1 MTPMTRELKWL
12 PFFTLFQR
20 EIARFMKVLVQTV
33 ITPIV
38 SSALYLMIFGVSLGK
53 QIVLD
58 GQTTYLAFLIPGLV
72 MMGCLNNAFQNSSS
86 TIITAKFA
94 GDLEDWK
101 ASPLS
106 YTQIVWAIMLAALA
120 RGLMVGV
127 ITLFVGEASH
137 YGVYGTLLPI
147 EHPLTLVLFL
157 TLGAFCFACL
167 GVAVAFWAR
176 TFDQMSA
183 FGGFVLLPLIY
194 LGGVFYSVDHLPG
207 FWRQISMFNPLLYMI
222 NGVRYGVL
230 GHADVTVELSLAV
243 SVLAFAL
250 MFLLAMRTVRKGSF
264 QRW

>member
-1 MTPMTRELKWL
+1 MKQLTRDLKWL
-12 PFFTLFQR
+12 PFFVLFQR
-20 EIARFMKVLVQTV
+20 EIARFMKVMVQTV

-38 SSALYLMIFGVSLGK
+38 SSGLYLMIFGVSLGK

-58 GQTTYLAFLIPGLV
+58 GQTTYLAFLVPGLV

-86 TIITAKFA
+86 TIITSKFA
-94 GDLEDWK
+94 GDLEDLK

-127 ITLFVGEASH
+127 ITLIVGEAAH
-137 YGVYGTLLPI
+137 WGVYGTLLPL
-147 EHPLTLVLFL
+147 EHPGVLFL
-157 TLGAFCFACL
+157 FLALGAFCFAGL
-167 GVAVAFWAR
+167 GIAVAFWAKS
-176 TFDQMSA
+176 FDQMSA

-207 FWRQISMFNPLLYMI
+207 FWKQIAMVNPLLYMI

-230 GHADVTVELSLAV
+230 GHSDVGVEFSLVV